1 MKQIVITLLLTFA
14 VVTLKGQVLQSV
26 PERVLNHQMDMKA
39 PLPEPLFKMDTTV
52 VRVHI
57 LNWKPSMCVLNIVN
71 LNIQDLSSFLAL
83 NYTGQINND
92 GLAFIR
98 IPLRGVADA
107 SIGIDND
114 FSSYFLLN
122 PADTTDVYVDLPR
135 MREVCRAYME
145 KQSERV
151 DYGFGNDDVPTAE
164 QAKRHMKSNEYS
176 LDTQPFLWFEG
187 GCADLNTALH
197 RYMPFLKDNPWNM
210 DLENRLMVNKH
221 LSDRYV
227 DDMLKWR
234 DYLKKQ
240 IKKDKRLPLCA
251 KQYISLSVDLQ
262 AERCLR
268 SFIQHYYRGDVNSID
283 SSSKENAMLKQRYI
297 SILRSLGTNTNYRA
311 YLKHADLLRTPYNIF
326 SGVFSDNELCDY
338 LHDITLLYNYSS
350 RINNDEKLSGDE
362 MEQLRMPFYRNIL
375 QQQIDAQQ
383 IVESEEYNGDL
394 LEDLRN
400 RYKGK
405 VVLIDFW
412 NTACHGC
419 IMMMNY
425 MEPLKDTILKH
436 PDAAFVYV
444 TDHVSP
450 VDRWL
455 EFRERIRG
463 EHIRL
468 NDKQKAELDK
478 QFSIRTLP
486 TYILK
491 DRQGNFRNINGNL
504 NDFKIELDKQ

>member
-1 MKQIVITLLLTFA
+1 MKQTFITLLLAFA
-14 VVTLKGQVLQSV
+14 VVSLKGQVLQSV

-39 PLPEPLFKMDTTV
+39 PLPEPLFKMDTTI
-52 VRVHI
+52 VRVRI
-57 LNWKPSMCVLNIVN
+57 LNWEPSMCAYNIVN
-71 LNIQDLSSFLAL
+71 LNIQDLSSFLPL
-83 NYTGQINND
+83 NYTGQINNN
-92 GLAFIR
+92 GLAVIS
-98 IPLRGVADA
+98 IPLRGVAYA

-114 FSSYFLLN
+114 FSDSFLFN
-122 PADTTDVYVDLPR
+122 PGDTTDVYVDLPR
-135 MREVCRAYME
+135 MREVCRAHMK
-145 KQSERV
+145 KQTERV
-151 DYGFGNDDVPTAE
+151 DYGFGRDDVPTAE
-164 QAKRHMKSNEYS
+164 QMKHYMISNEYG

-187 GCADLNTALH
+187 GFADLNTALH

-221 LSDRYV
+221 LSDRYI
-227 DDMLKWR
+227 DDMLKRR

-251 KQYISLSVDLQ
+251 KQLSSLSVDLQ

-268 SFIQHYYRGDVNSID
+268 SFIQNHYRDGLNNTD

-311 YLKHADLLRTPYNIF
+311 YLKHSDYSDF
-326 SGVFSDNELCDY
+326 SSKFFSEVFTNNELCDY

-350 RINNDEKLSGDE
+350 RINKDEKLSGDE
-362 MEQLRMPFYRNIL
+362 TGRLRMPFYRDIL

-383 IVESEEYNGDL
+383 IVESEEYDGDI
-394 LEDLRN
+394 LEYLRN
-400 RYKGK
+400 KYNGK

-425 MEPLKDTILKH
+425 MEPLKDTVFKH
-436 PDAAFVYV
+436 PDAAFVYI

-468 NDKQKAELDK
+468 NDKQKEELDSK
-478 QFSIRTLP
+478 LPIKALP

>member
-1 MKQIVITLLLTFA
+1 M
-14 VVTLKGQVLQSV
+14 
-26 PERVLNHQMDMKA
+26 
-39 PLPEPLFKMDTTV
+39 
-52 VRVHI
+52 
-57 LNWKPSMCVLNIVN
+57 
-71 LNIQDLSSFLAL
+71 
-83 NYTGQINND
+83 Y
-92 GLAFIR
+92 
-98 IPLRGVADA
+98 
-107 SIGIDND
+107 
-114 FSSYFLLN
+114 
-122 PADTTDVYVDLPR
+122 
-135 MREVCRAYME
+135 
-145 KQSERV
+145 
-151 DYGFGNDDVPTAE
+151 
-164 QAKRHMKSNEYS
+164 
-176 LDTQPFLWFEG
+176 
-187 GCADLNTALH
+187 
-197 RYMPFLKDNPWNM
+197 
-210 DLENRLMVNKH
+210 
-221 LSDRYV
+221 
-227 DDMLKWR
+227 
-234 DYLKKQ
+234 
-240 IKKDKRLPLCA
+240 IK
-251 KQYISLSVDLQ
+251 
-262 AERCLR
+262 
-268 SFIQHYYRGDVNSID
+268 
-283 SSSKENAMLKQRYI
+283 
-297 SILRSLGTNTNYRA
+297 
-311 YLKHADLLRTPYNIF
+311 
-326 SGVFSDNELCDY
+326 
-338 LHDITLLYNYSS
+338 
-350 RINNDEKLSGDE
+350 
-362 MEQLRMPFYRNIL
+362 NIL

-468 NDKQKAELDK
+468 NDKQKEELDSK
-478 QFSIRTLP
+478 FPIKALP